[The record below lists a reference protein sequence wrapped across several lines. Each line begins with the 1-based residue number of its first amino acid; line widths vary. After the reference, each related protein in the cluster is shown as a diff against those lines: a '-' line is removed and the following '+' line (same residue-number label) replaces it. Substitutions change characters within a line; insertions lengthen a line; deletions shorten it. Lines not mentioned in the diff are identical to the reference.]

1 MQSNQIRI
9 GFVLVDGFPL
19 LSYSS
24 AIEPLRAGNL
34 LSGENLFDIHHFS
47 IQNSYVKSSAGAE
60 VQTLNYQDAEELD
73 FLFLVAGGDPFSVDK
88 PDFTAWLNEL
98 TKTETVIGGISGGP
112 VILTNAGLMKDF
124 RMTVHWEHAS
134 LLEQMHPGLI
144 LERSLF
150 VIDRNRI
157 TCSGGTAPLDLMH
170 LLIAKEFGTK
180 FARDVSD
187 WFIHTEVRKPGE
199 AQRSGLEERYGTQVM
214 PILSSI
220 ELIENHIAD
229 PLTLEQ
235 IARLVGISS
244 RHLNRLFQQELG
256 TSVMKF
262 CRQARLD
269 VARKLIESSALT
281 NNEILHATGFSS
293 PVQFSRSFRDRFGL
307 PPTTYRKENN
317 SKSKIL
323 TVEME

>member
-1 MQSNQIRI
+1 MTSNQIKI
-9 GFVLVDGFPL
+9 GFLLIDGFPL

-34 LSGENLFDIHHFS
+34 LSGNNLFDIRHFS
-47 IQNSYVKSSAGAE
+47 VRNSHVMSSSGAGVSTQSFQDVE
-60 VQTLNYQDAEELD
+60 GLN
-73 FLFLVAGGDPFSVDK
+73 FLFLVAGGDPFSIDE
-88 PDFTAWLNEL
+88 PDLFDWLNEL
-98 TKTETVIGGISGGP
+98 TKTETVVGGISGGP
-112 VILTNAGLMKDF
+112 VILTKAGLMRDF

-134 LLEQMHPGLI
+134 LLEQMYPELI
-144 LERSLF
+144 LEKSLF

-170 LLIAKEFGTK
+170 LLIAKEFGAK

-187 WFIHTEVRKPGE
+187 WFIHTDVRKPGE
-199 AQRSGLEERYGTQVM
+199 AQRSGLEERFGTQVRA
-214 PILSSI
+214 ILSSI

-235 IARLVGISS
+235 IARLVGMSS
-244 RHLNRLFQQELG
+244 RHLNRLFQREIG

-269 VARKLIESSALT
+269 VAKKLIESSSLT
-281 NNEILHATGFSS
+281 NNEILQATGFSS
-293 PVQFSRSFRDRFGL
+293 PVQFSRSFKEQFGS
-307 PPTTYRKENN
+307 PPSAYRKERNPN
-317 SKSKIL
+317 LKF
-323 TVEME
+323 

>member
-1 MQSNQIRI
+1 MLGNKIKI
-9 GFVLVDGFPL
+9 GFLLIDGFPL

-34 LSGENLFDIHHFS
+34 LSGEDLFEISHFS
-47 IQNSYVKSSAGAE
+47 AKGNRIKSSSGAE
-60 VQTLNYQDAEELD
+60 VVTRCYDKAPSLD
-73 FLFLVAGGDPFSVDK
+73 FLFLVAGGDPFNVDN
-88 PDFTAWLNEL
+88 PQLFEWLAEAHQ
-98 TKTETVIGGISGGP
+98 TDTVLGGISGGP
-112 VILTNAGLMKDF
+112 VILTKAGLMKDY

-134 LLEQMHPGLI
+134 LLEQMYPNLI

-170 LLIAKEFGTK
+170 LLIAREFGTK

-187 WFIHTEVRKPGE
+187 WFIHTDVRKPGE
-199 AQRSGLEERYGTQVM
+199 AQRSGLEERFGTQVR
-214 PILSSI
+214 PVLSSI

-235 IARLVGISS
+235 LARLVGMSS
-244 RHLNRLFQQELG
+244 RHLNRLFQREIG

-262 CRQARLD
+262 CRNTRLEI
-269 VARKLIESSALT
+269 ARKLIESSSLT
-281 NNEILHATGFSS
+281 TNEILQATGFSS
-293 PVQFSRSFRDRFGL
+293 PVHFSRAFSEQFGL
-307 PPTTYRKENN
+307 PPTSYRKGK
-317 SKSKIL
+317 KS
-323 TVEME
+323 